1 MPDPRV
7 QELERAIA
15 ELRADV
21 RGDLKDLKSV
31 VDQVNGHIADLMLE
45 VGDAP
50 DHRYRESGRPN
61 LRSRVHALEND
72 RAAVKIAEAVIKAAE
87 EEKGQQWTRW
97 QKIALFLIA
106 VVGMILGILAAIGVT
121 Q

>member
-7 QELERAIA
+7 QELEKSIA

-21 RGDLKDLKSV
+21 RGDLRDLKAV
-31 VDQVNGHIADLMLE
+31 IDQVNGHIADLMLE
-45 VGDAP
+45 IGDAP
-50 DHRYRESGRPN
+50 DHRYREPGRPT
-61 LRSRVHALEND
+61 LRSRVHTLEND
-72 RAAVKIAEAVIKAAE
+72 RAAVQIAQQVLKQHQEQ
-87 EEKGQQWTRW
+87 KGQQWTRW

-121 Q
+121 N